1 MDDSE
6 ATSLEQVRAFLAG
19 SGEVRFTGQCRT
31 EIYAW
36 TERTL
41 TRHQYAGLS
50 RREKGLLRLYVAR
63 MTGLSRAQVTRLI
76 ASYADTGRV
85 KAAPCQR
92 RKFAA
97 RYTKA
102 DVELLAYVDK
112 SHGNLSGP
120 ATKRILEREFGEYG
134 QAAYQRLAGISVAQ
148 IYRFRNS
155 ESYRKRNTSYQ
166 PTRPTPIPIGE
177 RRKPRPQGRPGYL
190 RIDTVHQGDRDGV
203 KGVYHINAVD
213 EVTQWE
219 IVAAAPQISEHWL
232 IPLLEQLLEQFP
244 FTIRGFHS
252 DNGSEFI
259 NYTVARLLDKL
270 LIEQTKSRAHRTGD
284 NGLVESK
291 NGAIVRK
298 HMGFGHI
305 GAQHAENVDRFH
317 RRYLNPCVNFHRPCA
332 VAEIVEEPNG
342 KRRRVYR
349 QWATPFEIFSR
360 MPQCEIYLRP
370 GITMAELERFA
381 QVQSDTESAIEMQRA
396 KRQLL
401 SAIARRSA

>member
-19 SGEVRFTGQCRT
+19 SGEVRFAGQCRA

-41 TRHQYAGLS
+41 LRHQYAGLS
-50 RREKGLLRLYVAR
+50 RREKGLLRRYVAR

-76 ASYADTGRV
+76 ASYAETGHV
-85 KAAPCQR
+85 KGAPQQR

-120 ATKRILEREFGEYG
+120 ATKRILEREFGEYS

-203 KGVYHINAVD
+203 KGVYHINAFD
-213 EVTQWE
+213 ELTQWE
-219 IVAAAPQISEHWL
+219 IVATAPQISEHWL
-232 IPLLEQLLEQFP
+232 IPVLEQLLEQFP
-244 FTIRGFHS
+244 FTVRRIHQLHGH
-252 DNGSEFI
+252 
-259 NYTVARLLDKL
+259 
-270 LIEQTKSRAHRTGD
+270 QTTGQAAHRTDQITRSSYGRQRA
-284 NGLVESK
+284 GGVEKRTDHSQT
-291 NGAIVRK
+291 
-298 HMGFGHI
+298 HGFWP
-305 GAQHAENVDRFH
+305 H
-317 RRYLNPCVNFHRPCA
+317 RRAGRRNCRPVSSPVSESLHQLSSALRGGRDSRRAQWQAAARLPSVGHA
-332 VAEIVEEPNG
+332 VRDLQPDAGMRNLPAAGNNHGGTGTI
-342 KRRRVYR
+342 
-349 QWATPFEIFSR
+349 
-360 MPQCEIYLRP
+360 PQE
-370 GITMAELERFA
+370 
-381 QVQSDTESAIEMQRA
+381 QSDTESAIEMQ
-396 KRQLL
+396 
-401 SAIARRSA
+401 